1 MPLMKEEYVDEA
13 HKKSKKFKAQCQECG
28 KKFSTAS
35 MIPSCPKCHG
45 SDIDLAEETL
55 NEYSDTAWV
64 DKEARKV
71 EHKWKRSSKSQKNK
85 WRKKMADRA
94 EDEELS
100 QAELDDVLDDYGM
113 TSKFDE
119 SVDVKDKLENWGID
133 IHKEG
138 YMIMPGIDR
147 EKYTEIRGMEG
158 PFMTRSGKVLYY
170 DPKAGEYYDRDS
182 DIYLSYS
189 EYLEYDKE
197 SPAQKAAM
205 SKGVFDDPKSREY
218 KAMIRVKKK
227 AEKAAQ
233 KAARKYSYESVG
245 MSFARK
251 HYKKDTKSL

>member
-1 MPLMKEEYVDEA
+1 
-13 HKKSKKFKAQCQECG
+13 
-28 KKFSTAS
+28 
-35 MIPSCPKCHG
+35 
-45 SDIDLAEETL
+45 
-55 NEYSDTAWV
+55 
-64 DKEARKV
+64 
-71 EHKWKRSSKSQKNK
+71 
-85 WRKKMADRA
+85 MADRA

-158 PFMTRSGKVLYY
+158 TFMTRSGKVLYY